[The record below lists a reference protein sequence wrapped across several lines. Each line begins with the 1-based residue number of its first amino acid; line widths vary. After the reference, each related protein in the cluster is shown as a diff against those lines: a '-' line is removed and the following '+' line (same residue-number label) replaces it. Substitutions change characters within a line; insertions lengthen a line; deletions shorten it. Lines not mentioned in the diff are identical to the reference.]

1 MLWGCT
7 KFREKARNWDSWS
20 KDAMKLKMALL
31 CSVVQG
37 QRKVWGRES
46 TFTKQGQGE
55 QRSKNNE
62 L

>member
-7 KFREKARNWDSWS
+7 KFREKARNWS

-46 TFTKQGQGE
+46 TFTIQGQGE